1 MRQRRIVW
9 TARIPGVL
17 LSSVYI
23 MDMPFDSNKTSFN
36 LTPLST
42 RTEIPSGIWSKCKG
56 CGTVVYRRALE
67 ANMSVCP
74 SCGYYYPLTAE
85 QRIRM
90 LTDNNAKG
98 FTETDKKLH
107 SLDPLNFGGDG
118 EYSAKL
124 LENQA
129 KTGLS
134 EAVVTGKAFLDGRR
148 FGLAVMDFRFMGA
161 SMGSVVGEKIT
172 RLTEWAT
179 KRELPL
185 VIVTASG
192 GARMQEGALS
202 LMQMAKT
209 AGALMRHDEAGLPL
223 FIIFTHPTTGGVTAS
238 FASLG
243 DVLIAEPHALIGF
256 AGPRVIEQTTHQKL
270 PDGFQ
275 QSEYLL
281 KHGLIDAIVER
292 KNLRSTLSQLLKVF
306 KK

>member
-1 MRQRRIVW
+1 
-9 TARIPGVL
+9 
-17 LSSVYI
+17 
-23 MDMPFDSNKTSFN
+23 MPFDSNKTSFS
-36 LTPLST
+36 LAPASS
-42 RTEIPSGIWSKCKG
+42 RAEIATGIWSKCKG
-56 CGTVVYRRALE
+56 CGTVVYRRSLE

-74 SCGYYYPLTAE
+74 SCGYHYPLTAA

-90 LTDNNAKG
+90 LTDNSARG
-98 FTETDKKLH
+98 FTEIDRKLH

-118 EYSAKL
+118 EYAAKT
-124 LENQA
+124 LESQA
-129 KTGLS
+129 KTGLAD
-134 EAVVTGKAFLDGRR
+134 AVVTGKAFLDGSR
-148 FGLAVMDFRFMGA
+148 FGLAVMDFRVMGA

-172 RLTEWAT
+172 RLAEWST

-209 AGALMRHDEAGLPL
+209 AGALMRHDQAGLPL
-223 FIIFTHPTTGGVTAS
+223 FIILTHPTTGGVTAS

-243 DVLIAEPHALIGF
+243 DIMLAEPHALIGF
-256 AGPRVIEQTTHQKL
+256 AGPRVIEHTTHQKL
-270 PDGFQ
+270 PEGFQ

-281 KHGLIDAIVER
+281 QHGLIDAIVER
-292 KNLRSTLSQLLKVF
+292 KNLRATLSQLLRVF